1 MKPTE
6 DPNEVTTITPEEG
19 VIVNFTMHV
28 SKSVSS
34 SLLEQ
39 ELTRAL
45 QLTHMKVGDSALL
58 AAPLSQSV
66 RGIFL
71 LSIPIL
77 NLMPELKF
85 FFFNESTLLQ
95 KKL

>member
-1 MKPTE
+1 MNDILPAVTVEKSNDVTE
-6 DPNEVTTITPEEG
+6 ATTITPSSG
-19 VIVNFTMHV
+19 VIVNFTMQV

-45 QLTHMKVGDSALL
+45 QLTHMKIGDSALL

-66 RGIFL
+66 HGNYHYVRNLVLEKLKYFS
-71 LSIPIL
+71 LS
-77 NLMPELKF
+77 
-85 FFFNESTLLQ
+85 
-95 KKL
+95 